1 MLNGTIKIGEQEW
14 VVSEEKR
21 GGPQAQLL
29 SLSSKDTPGASMQI
43 RLGAGQ
49 EAKSLEEV
57 EFYAGNPSIRWFLD
71 KNGLRWETRIVVQSE
86 PEGSDRELVKFIS
99 DARDV
104 REGKYG
110 YADGLGRRSD
120 DELRKLLEAAPSD

>member
-1 MLNGTIKIGEQEW
+1 MLKGTIEIGGQEW

-21 GGPQAQLL
+21 GGPQTQLL
-29 SLSSKDTPGASMQI
+29 SLSSKDTPGAGMQV

-57 EFYAGNPSIRWFLD
+57 ELYAANPTIRWFMD

-86 PEGSDRELVKFIS
+86 PKGPDRELVKFIS
-99 DARDV
+99 DTREV

-110 YADGLGRRSD
+110 YSDGLGRRSD
-120 DELRKLLEAAPSD
+120 DELRGLLDAAPSD

>member
-1 MLNGTIKIGEQEW
+1 MLKGTIEIGGQEW

-21 GGPQAQLL
+21 GGPQTQLL
-29 SLSSKDTPGASMQI
+29 SLNSKDTPGAGMQV

-57 EFYAGNPSIRWFLD
+57 ELYAANPTIRWFVD
-71 KNGLRWETRIVVQSE
+71 KHGLRWETRIVVQSE
-86 PEGSDRELVKFIS
+86 PKGPDRELVKFIS

-104 REGKYG
+104 REGQYG

-120 DELRKLLEAAPSD
+120 DELRGLLDAAPSD

>member
-1 MLNGTIKIGEQEW
+1 MLKGTIEIG
-14 VVSEEKR
+14 
-21 GGPQAQLL
+21 
-29 SLSSKDTPGASMQI
+29 
-43 RLGAGQ
+43 GQ

-57 EFYAGNPSIRWFLD
+57 ELYAANPAIRWFID

-86 PEGSDRELVKFIS
+86 PKGPDRELVKFIS

-120 DELRKLLEAAPSD
+120 DELRELLDAAPSD